1 MDNRVEEA
9 VEYIDAN
16 PRVSIASVA
25 RQFAIPRMTLVGRLD
40 GAQSK
45 KGRPATNTK
54 LSREEETAICRY
66 IDRLDGVNLAVRPQF
81 ITEAANY
88 ILKSRSS
95 SRQDPAT
102 IPTVGANWTKRFIKR
117 HNYCKKLQKKI
128 QMDRQTA
135 EQPQRMLEYFNRLR
149 KAIED
154 EGIQPTDIWNMDET
168 GFRIGAGKDQ
178 LVVTKRDRQHYFG
191 LPENRE
197 SATSVEA
204 ISAAGEHIPAFV
216 ILSGQLHM
224 ARWFQPELDEDLVV
238 ALSPTG
244 YSNDQLSLAWIHHFQ
259 EHTAKRTQGRRRL
272 LILDGHGS
280 HHTIEF
286 IKYCEKHEI
295 VPFGLPPHLTHILQP
310 LDVVV
315 FQPLKHYYS
324 KELDIMVRDGL
335 TNISKIEFLQCIQQ
349 ARRQAFKKA
358 TISSAFKKTG
368 IWPFNPQ
375 VVLDVLQQ
383 RVPQRTPSPSTEQCR
398 QDQGSSPFQ
407 TPHTLRQLNKVA
419 DVLTEELCDDDF
431 DHRFRYNLGRFIR
444 GSLTQATELVQT
456 RRDLSRTRYAEYVQN
471 RRRVMKNTPLKAG
484 GLITVKEAR
493 RMAQKRQEAEQ
504 AKILAAAEAAERR
517 KQQRHQRIAFEAAK
531 KARRWR
537 NEGILRPVE
546 IRDAHGKLK
555 SLRRF

>member
-1 MDNRVEEA
+1 M
-9 VEYIDAN
+9 
-16 PRVSIASVA
+16 PK
-25 RQFAIPRMTLVGRLD
+25 P
-40 GAQSK
+40 K
-45 KGRPATNTK
+45 KGRPAANTK
-54 LSREEETAICRY
+54 LSREEETAICHY
-66 IDRLDGVNLAVRPQF
+66 IDRLDRINLAVRPQF
-81 ITEAANY
+81 ITDAANY
-88 ILKSRSS
+88 ILKLRSS

-102 IPTVGANWTKRFIKR
+102 IPTVGANWTKRFVKR
-117 HNYCKKLQKKI
+117 HSYCKRLQKKM
-128 QMDRQTA
+128 QLDRQTA
-135 EQPQRMLEYFNRLR
+135 EEPQRVLEYFNRLR
-149 KAIED
+149 KVIED
-154 EGIQPTDIWNMDET
+154 EGIQPSDIWNMYET
-168 GFRIGAGKDQ
+168 GFRIGTGKDQ

-224 ARWFQPELDEDLVV
+224 ARWFQPELNDDMTV

-244 YSNDQLSLAWIHHFQ
+244 YSNDQLSLSWIRHFH
-259 EHTAKRTQGRRRL
+259 EHTVKSTQGQKRL

-286 IKYCEKHEI
+286 VRYCDGQSI
-295 VPFGLPPHLTHILQP
+295 IPFGLPPHLTHILQP

-335 TNISKIEFLQCIQQ
+335 TNITKIEFLQCIQQ
-349 ARRQAFKKA
+349 ARRQAFKKC
-358 TISSAFKKTG
+358 TICSAFQKTG
-368 IWPFNPQ
+368 IRPFNPQ
-375 VVLDVLQQ
+375 VVLEVLQK
-383 RVPQRTPSPSTEQCR
+383 RVPQRTPSPSGEQGKDE
-398 QDQGSSPFQ
+398 QDSSPFQ
-407 TPHTLRQLNKVA
+407 TPCTLRQLNKVA

-431 DHRFRYNLGRFIR
+431 DNRFRYNLSRFIR

-484 GLITVKEAR
+484 GLIAVKEAR
-493 RMAQKRQEAEQ
+493 RMAQKRQKVEQ

-517 KQQRHQRIAFEAAK
+517 KRQRHQRVALEAAK

-537 NEGILRPVE
+537 NEGILKSVE
-546 IRDAHGKLK
+546 IRDVHGKLK